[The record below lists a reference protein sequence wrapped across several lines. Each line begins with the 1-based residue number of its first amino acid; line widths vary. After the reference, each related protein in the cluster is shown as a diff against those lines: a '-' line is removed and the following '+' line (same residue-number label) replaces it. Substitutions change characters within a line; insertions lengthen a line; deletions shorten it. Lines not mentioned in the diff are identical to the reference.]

1 MVAYNSR
8 GPGFESGHRQLLLN
22 IYLLLANLEKM
33 KIKKRGREWP
43 NFLKKNN
50 FNTNILSGQAVGGIF
65 PALVDVFVT
74 LVRVREQDVGFACF
88 TIATVVLV
96 IGILG
101 KSSPSFQKF
110 AF

>member
-1 MVAYNSR
+1 M
-8 GPGFESGHRQLLLN
+8 LLENFLCWSN
-22 IYLLLANLEKM
+22 IEQTIWLHHMDSWFTNVGSLLA
-33 KIKKRGREWP
+33 
-43 NFLKKNN
+43 FLCVEVNN